1 MAQRLPN
8 ECEETPFT
16 FQKFATRFRKQH
28 YYTLSQT
35 ANATQIPIYFEMPL
49 DIAIIKKGEE
59 IVTIRM
65 GGNKKQ

>member
-1 MAQRLPN
+1 
-8 ECEETPFT
+8 
-16 FQKFATRFRKQH
+16 
-28 YYTLSQT
+28 
-35 ANATQIPIYFEMPL
+35 MPL